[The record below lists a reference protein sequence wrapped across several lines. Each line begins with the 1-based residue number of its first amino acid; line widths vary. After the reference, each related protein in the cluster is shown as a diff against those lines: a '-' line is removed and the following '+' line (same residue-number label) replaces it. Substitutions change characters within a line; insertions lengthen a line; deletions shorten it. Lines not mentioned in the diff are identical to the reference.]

1 MTQELISNL
10 EAGDLRNKK
19 VVIIGCGIG
28 GMAAAM
34 MLSTKGINVQVYEK
48 EKYPGGKIRAKESPA
63 GLIDSGPTV
72 LTMYEVFDE
81 LFVACG
87 EKIENHLELIP

>member
-48 EKYPGGKIRAKESPA
+48 EKYPGGKIRTKESPV

-72 LTMYEVFDE
+72 LT
-81 LFVACG
+81 LS
-87 EKIENHLELIP
+87 LIHI